1 MQCTNTCKKTHAHS
15 HAHAHAHAHAHK
27 MSAENVTMFRIA
39 WKENAT
45 GVTGNGQYCF
55 TQENAVNFLAAAMNI
70 LHPEMLHW
78 VEQAEQAS
86 AEQASAEQA
95 SAEQARA
102 EKLIAGVIND
112 RRYKRTSEQAA
123 KAEQLI
129 AVLIKD
135 ARYKLTPFQAA
146 RVEQAMAE
154 FSARVYLAMIDKIRA
169 E

>member
-86 AEQASAEQA
+86 AEQA
-95 SAEQARA
+95 RA

-154 FSARVYLAMIDKIRA
+154 FSARVYQTRA
-169 E
+169 EQARAE

>member
-86 AEQASAEQA
+86 AEQASAE
-95 SAEQARA
+95 
-102 EKLIAGVIND
+102 KLIAGVIND
-112 RRYKRTSEQAA
+112 RRYNLTPEQAMPEQA

-154 FSARVYLAMIDKIRA
+154 FSARVYQTRA
-169 E
+169 EQARAE